1 MRFEKIV
8 QDPATALI
16 RAVLTLC
23 CGKGELEEH
32 IGRAWASAT
41 FTGMR
46 HEVSL
51 GFRGHE
57 AVEAGEA
64 MLDSLSAHEFSVR
77 GHVVA
82 DIQMVSVTRSEVGEP
97 SLHVRIEALTV
108 EDV

>member
-8 QDPATALI
+8 RDPATALI
-16 RAVLTLC
+16 RALLTLC

-46 HEVSL
+46 HEVAMR
-51 GFRGHE
+51 FRGSD

-64 MLDSLSAHEFSVR
+64 MLDALAAYEFDVR
-77 GHVVA
+77 GHIVA
-82 DIQMVSVTRSEVGEP
+82 DIQAVTVTRSEVGEP
-97 SLHVRIEALTV
+97 RLSVRIEALTV
-108 EDV
+108 EDA